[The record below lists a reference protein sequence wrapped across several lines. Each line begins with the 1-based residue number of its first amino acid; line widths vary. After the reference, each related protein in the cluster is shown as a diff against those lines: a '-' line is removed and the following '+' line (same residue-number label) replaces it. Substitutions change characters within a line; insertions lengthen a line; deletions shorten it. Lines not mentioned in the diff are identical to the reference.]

1 MNNKEYKA
9 IVKKAAK
16 RLERLKELELKDSNG
31 IKNRVNWFIAEYI
44 RKNQL
49 KEFFQEELLNNAET
63 QIYLLRNNKKIPIMR
78 VGNKVIKTN
87 LIKRLDNLINFLNE
101 KELEKYN
108 FIKKLEEL
116 NLNWK
121 YKFVRDE
128 ETGINKLIFENRY
141 KEYLAIFNPI
151 FYCNM
156 INFEACEIKTV
167 HDNTEDEN
175 NLGKWKAKGY
185 TIEERR
191 FNKRTYLTI
200 EDLRAMLNQ
209 IRKVEDEIYLII
221 K

>member
-16 RLERLKELELKDSNG
+16 RFERLQELELKDSNR

-44 RKNQL
+44 SKNQL
-49 KEFFQEELLNNAET
+49 KEFFQEKLLNNAET

-78 VGNKVIKTN
+78 IGNRVIKTN

-141 KEYLAIFNPI
+141 KEYLAIFNST
-151 FYCNM
+151 FYCGM
-156 INFEACEIKTV
+156 INFQSYEVKIIHDDTV
-167 HDNTEDEN
+167 NES
-175 NLGKWKAKGY
+175 NLGKWKTKSY
-185 TIEERR
+185 TIKETTFNKRIDLTIEEL
-191 FNKRTYLTI
+191 K
-200 EDLRAMLNQ
+200 DLLGS
-209 IRKVEDEIYLII
+209 I
-221 K
+221 